1 MVCASAASSSLAAAL
16 CSARAALRWLTT
28 SNRVTA
34 GAICSMARDGRWL
47 PTSTSSSSAFT
58 GVALSVTCWMEPAT
72 RGSFLLPSVDLA
84 IDSSI
89 KAAGV
94 FGGLGAAMRQIA
106 LFAGGHC
113 KSHSGFRGPG
123 GFHGRMQRQDVG
135 VKSDFV
141 DEIAFHT
148 NILALHAAMET
159 ARAAEAGMGLAVAAG
174 EERNLAHRRAQA
186 AKDTCG
192 FD

>member
-141 DEIAFHT
+141 DRKSEEHT
-148 NILALHAAMET
+148 SELQSLRHLVC
-159 ARAAEAGMGLAVAAG
+159 RLLLV
-174 EERNLAHRRAQA
+174 
-186 AKDTCG
+186 
-192 FD
+192 